1 MLNVAAIWTADV
13 QQQTYRS
20 LLDAMS
26 HPGIV
31 KPILWQEEGSVS
43 TTAVLAA
50 LLDCEVTL
58 SDHDNLLC
66 QQDWLRLQVEKAE
79 PDQAD
84 YILCKA
90 VNAPEFV
97 PKLGTLTSPEQSATL
112 ILQLDTLVDGELKF
126 QLSGPGVDGQISSA
140 VSGLHE
146 EWLSRRQEWVY
157 AFPLGV
163 DILFVDQSGV
173 MALPRTTHLELI

>member
-1 MLNVAAIWTADV
+1 MLNVAEIWTADV

-20 LLDAMS
+20 LLDAIS
-26 HPGIV
+26 RPGKV
-31 KPILWQEEGSVS
+31 KPILWQEEGSIS

-50 LLDCEVTL
+50 LLDGEVTL

-66 QQDWLRLQVEKAE
+66 QQDWLRLQAVKAE
-79 PDQAD
+79 SDQAD

-90 VNAPEFV
+90 VKAPEFE

-112 ILQLDTLVDGELKF
+112 ILQVDTLVDGELKF
-126 QLSGPGVDGQISSA
+126 QLSGPGVNGQIICA
-140 VSGLHE
+140 VSGLHT
-146 EWLSRRQEWVY
+146 EWLSRRQEWIY

-163 DILFVDQSGV
+163 DILFVDQAGV
-173 MALPRTTHLELI
+173 MALPRTTQLELI